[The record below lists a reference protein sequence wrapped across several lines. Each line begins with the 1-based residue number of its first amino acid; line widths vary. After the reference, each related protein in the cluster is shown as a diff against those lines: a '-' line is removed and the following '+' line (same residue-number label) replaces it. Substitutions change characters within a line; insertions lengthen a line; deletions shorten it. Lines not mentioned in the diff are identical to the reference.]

1 MPVIDAVAEDYL
13 DEFEFVAIGWR
24 SDLDAATDAAQR
36 LFPNNLKWGLG
47 EDIFRLYGIPG
58 QPASVIVSQ
67 GVVVDAWF
75 GAVGGEELRTRLDA
89 ALALSS

>member
-1 MPVIDAVAEDYL
+1 MPVIDTVAEDYL
-13 DEFEFVAIGWR
+13 DDFDFVAIAWK
-24 SDLDAATDAAQR
+24 SDLDAATEMAHR
-36 LFPNNLKWGLG
+36 LFSENLQWGIG
-47 EDIFRLYGIPG
+47 DDIFRLYGIPG

-75 GAVGGEELRTRLDA
+75 GAAGDEELRTRLDA